1 MDKKRYSELVKEK
14 SPNSHTVTD
23 CLKAFLVG
31 GGICALGE
39 VLFEL
44 YKSLGLEEKQGRT
57 MVSLS
62 LILLASTLTAL
73 GIFPKVAKF
82 AGAGTLVPITGFA
95 NAVTSAAIEF
105 RSEGFIL
112 GMGAKMLTI
121 AGPVIVYGTLASVV
135 YGVIYW
141 ITTLFQ

>member
-44 YKSLGLEEKQGRT
+44 YEALGL
-57 MVSLS
+57 
-62 LILLASTLTAL
+62 
-73 GIFPKVAKF
+73 
-82 AGAGTLVPITGFA
+82 
-95 NAVTSAAIEF
+95 
-105 RSEGFIL
+105 
-112 GMGAKMLTI
+112 
-121 AGPVIVYGTLASVV
+121 
-135 YGVIYW
+135 
-141 ITTLFQ
+141 